1 MAFNASG
8 RGPGHRRS
16 ALPLALSHKSS
27 FPTHMV
33 QDMPGQSHRVPIS
46 TFRRRL
52 KDREPLLGTFIKTPT
67 SHTVEVFGDLGF
79 DFVVIDA
86 EHAPFDR
93 RSIDVAL
100 LAAHAAGIAGLVRV
114 AEPSPSQ
121 ILAALDDGA
130 AGVLIPHVA
139 TPQAAAAAVSA
150 CRYRGGRRGFSNSPR
165 AGRYGGVA
173 LWPHVEAQDAAVAVV
188 AMIEDPEALD
198 LLDPIMATEGL
209 DAVFIGRADL
219 TVAMGAASPDA
230 PEVRSAVARILEA
243 ATRAGLPVCVMAA
256 HIDEARAF
264 AEQGASA
271 FMIGSDLGLM
281 RQAAGRVFGD
291 FAGWKETGGK

>member
-1 MAFNASG
+1 MSG
-8 RGPGHRRS
+8 KNHHTAANG
-16 ALPLALSHKSS
+16 
-27 FPTHMV
+27 
-33 QDMPGQSHRVPIS
+33 
-46 TFRRRL
+46 FRQL
-52 KDREPLLGTFIKTPT
+52 LRERKTLLGTFIKTPT

-93 RSIDVAL
+93 STIDRAL
-100 LAAHAAGIAGLVRV
+100 LGARAAGVAGLVRV

-130 AGVLIPHVA
+130 AGVLIPHVSS
-139 TPQAAAAAVSA
+139 PDAAAAAVSA

-173 LWPHVEAQDAAVAVV
+173 LWPHVEAQDAAVAVI

-198 LLDPIMATEGL
+198 VLDPIMGTEGL

-219 TVAMGAASPDA
+219 TVALGAASPEA
-230 PEVRSAVARILEA
+230 PEVRSAVMKILEA
-243 ATRAGLPVCVMAA
+243 ATKAGMPVCVMAA
-256 HIDEARAF
+256 TVDEAKSF
-264 AEQGASA
+264 AKLGATV

-281 RQAAGRVFGD
+281 RQAASRIHDD
-291 FAGWKETGGK
+291 FAGMRDGSGG

>member
-1 MAFNASG
+1 MSGKNHVRAAGAF
-8 RGPGHRRS
+8 RQ
-16 ALPLALSHKSS
+16 L
-27 FPTHMV
+27 
-33 QDMPGQSHRVPIS
+33 
-46 TFRRRL
+46 L
-52 KDREPLLGTFIKTPT
+52 KDRKPLLGTFIKTPT
-67 SHTVEVFGDLGF
+67 SHTVEVFGELGF

-100 LAAHAAGIAGLVRV
+100 LAARAAGIAGLVRV

-130 AGVLIPHVA
+130 AGVLVPHVA
-139 TPQAAAAAVSA
+139 SPEAAAAAVSA

-165 AGRYGGVA
+165 AGRYGGMA
-173 LWPHVEAQDAAVAVV
+173 LWPHVEAQDAAVAVI

-198 LLDPIMATEGL
+198 VLDPIMAVEGL

-219 TVAMGAASPDA
+219 TVALGAASPEA
-230 PEVRSAVARILEA
+230 PEVRSAVMQIIEA
-243 ATRAGLPVCVMAA
+243 ASRADLPVCIMAA
-256 HIDEARAF
+256 TVEEAESF
-264 AEQGASA
+264 AQLGATG

-281 RQAAGRVFGD
+281 RQAASRIHGD
-291 FAGWKETGGK
+291 FAGVRQSSGG